1 MQREPRELSAWEACW
16 VPARRSR
23 SPVQRS
29 RCFLCQCRCC
39 QYCSCR
45 RPSPTARW
53 WPAAGDTSCSCA
65 RPSDLQTTTRGSS
78 STCRCLRGKK
88 TCVKRMTMKLG
99 MGWPSCCAR
108 PIAQRSRL
116 GRAWAALSRSCVGR
130 CCCRLDEGLTRLRN
144 DDVCC
149 WPAWSWS
156 SCARPTSR
164 RSRRGW
170 AWRAASGGRLRS
182 RTASGAAAAS
192 RTWAGSGAAPGELRV
207 PWRGGPG
214 LWIWPWYGDARTARR
229 QASARRRGSGAAMV
243 RRCTEKSERRRA
255 SGAAMVR

>member
-16 VPARRSR
+16 VPARRRR

-53 WPAAGDTSCSCA
+53 WPAAGDASCA

-99 MGWPSCCAR
+99 MGWPSCCAP
-108 PIAQRSRL
+108 PIAQQSRL
-116 GRAWAALSRSCVGR
+116 GQAWAALSGSCVGEKR
-130 CCCRLDEGLTRLRN
+130 AEESNGEMMDRLAGKEYIG
-144 DDVCC
+144 
-149 WPAWSWS
+149 
-156 SCARPTSR
+156 
-164 RSRRGW
+164 RRGPQPQQGRVC
-170 AWRAASGGRLRS
+170 WRADSLAHPHHQRPPCMHAWLASSSFFLPILWADGFFLFFLRFLAVLL
-182 RTASGAAAAS
+182 AS
-192 RTWAGSGAAPGELRV
+192 TVVFLFFEQ
-207 PWRGGPG
+207 
-214 LWIWPWYGDARTARR
+214 Y
-229 QASARRRGSGAAMV
+229 
-243 RRCTEKSERRRA
+243 
-255 SGAAMVR
+255 